1 MAVVRAVCDL
11 LISDEVGPPTTTPQA
26 AQRANGPDPGIGS
39 HAAAPADGHGEEE
52 EEAPSPRP
60 SSAGCY
66 TFLRSASRRGRHRR
80 LDSSASASAAAHVVR
95 VEVGTTKGE
104 RSLFPRRP
112 DRARGRAGVAPP
124 RGGRAADPRR
134 RGGSRRGR
142 FAVRAPVHTPT
153 SSLPSP
159 SWVINSPSSRPLA
172 PPDSVDVI
180 PPLAIVG
187 RRAAT
192 PQPLPSHAA
201 GPCRKTS
208 TGHNH
213 RCPLLQQIHAT
224 GRRPQS
230 QCDLEVEKLGVGWVG
245 LYEGFEGVCIAD
257 HGCGVVLPS
266 WDAGS
271 DRCSGRGDDCFFL
284 GWEPPFADLA
294 ATDAR
299 ISFPV
304 CVPEDL
310 WDASNSSNSDRAHL
324 IPAMFSIMYGKVGIS
339 ADTPSSTSD
348 SFFSDSLNSSCGQ
361 SLIGMADVRTGMGQS
376 GFIYFVAR
384 GLFKSVVQVPL
395 AFIVAPDIF
404 RINRDILSFV
414 SCIVSNQIKQ
424 TCASIIQDTSDTSSN
439 TKTDLSSDTPSNT
452 TMTGSTKRTFNE
464 LCFCAKNVD
473 PTADLKKYIE
483 DLEECL
489 DRSSKFYAVAVNNTF
504 MKQDRVYCTKEFSQD
519 YLKPLMEGK
528 ETISIGVQMAGGV
541 SKNMI
546 LHMSTDGRCNLKKGW
561 AKFATRNH
569 IYLQSLC
576 TFHFY
581 KITRLEATF
590 DVL

>member
-1 MAVVRAVCDL
+1 MVTARRRRRPRRRVRPPPVATPS
-11 LISDEVGPPTTTPQA
+11 SDP
-26 AQRANGPDPGIGS
+26 RL
-39 HAAAPADGHGEEE
+39 AAAGTGASTP
-52 EEAPSPRP
+52 PPPLPRRRMW
-60 SSAGCY
+60 SGW
-66 TFLRSASRRGRHRR
+66 RWGRRRGRGACSPVDPAVLEAGLVWR
-80 LDSSASASAAAHVVR
+80 LLAAA
-95 VEVGTTKGE
+95 GQLT
-104 RSLFPRRP
+104 
-112 DRARGRAGVAPP
+112 
-124 RGGRAADPRR
+124 RGG
-134 RGGSRRGR
+134 
-142 FAVRAPVHTPT
+142 AVAVAVDALLFEHLWWLQHTPT

-159 SWVINSPSSRPLA
+159 LWVINSPSSRPLA

-192 PQPLPSHAA
+192 PPPLPSHAA

-284 GWEPPFADLA
+284 GWEPPFANLA
-294 ATDAR
+294 AADAC

-304 CVPEDL
+304 CVPEVNGSFFLFFHPRPWRSHWYLWAGGARTVHTVALPRELDGLFTDL
-310 WDASNSSNSDRAHL
+310 WDASNSSNSDRARL

-384 GLFKSVVQVPL
+384 VLFK
-395 AFIVAPDIF
+395 
-404 RINRDILSFV
+404 
-414 SCIVSNQIKQ
+414 
-424 TCASIIQDTSDTSSN
+424 TCASIIQGINISYQPHTRAITISATSTEDTSDTSSN

-483 DLEECL
+483 DLECL

-528 ETISIGVQMAGGV
+528 ETISIGVQIAGGV

-581 KITRLEATF
+581 KTTRLEATF

>member
-304 CVPEDL
+304 CVPEVNGSFFLFFHPRPWRSHWYLWAGGARTVHTVALPGELDGLFRDL

-324 IPAMFSIMYGKVGIS
+324 IPAMFSIMYGK
-339 ADTPSSTSD
+339 
-348 SFFSDSLNSSCGQ
+348 
-361 SLIGMADVRTGMGQS
+361 
-376 GFIYFVAR
+376 
-384 GLFKSVVQVPL
+384 
-395 AFIVAPDIF
+395 
-404 RINRDILSFV
+404 
-414 SCIVSNQIKQ
+414 

>member
-1 MAVVRAVCDL
+1 MVTARRRRRPRRRVRPPPVATPS
-11 LISDEVGPPTTTPQA
+11 SDP
-26 AQRANGPDPGIGS
+26 RL
-39 HAAAPADGHGEEE
+39 AAAGTGASTP
-52 EEAPSPRP
+52 PPPLPRRRMW
-60 SSAGCY
+60 SGW
-66 TFLRSASRRGRHRR
+66 RWGRRRGRGACSPVDPAVLEAGLVWR
-80 LDSSASASAAAHVVR
+80 LLAAA
-95 VEVGTTKGE
+95 GQLT
-104 RSLFPRRP
+104 
-112 DRARGRAGVAPP
+112 
-124 RGGRAADPRR
+124 RGG
-134 RGGSRRGR
+134 
-142 FAVRAPVHTPT
+142 AVAVAVDALLFEHLWWLQHTPT

-159 SWVINSPSSRPLA
+159 LWVINSPSSRPLA

-192 PQPLPSHAA
+192 PPPLPSHAA

-257 HGCGVVLPS
+257 HGCGCVVLPS

-284 GWEPPFADLA
+284 GWEPPFANLA
-294 ATDAR
+294 AADAC

-310 WDASNSSNSDRAHL
+310 WDASNSSNSDRARL

-361 SLIGMADVRTGMGQS
+361 SLIGMMFAQAWGNPVS
-376 GFIYFVAR
+376 
-384 GLFKSVVQVPL
+384 S
-395 AFIVAPDIF
+395 
-404 RINRDILSFV
+404 ILLP
-414 SCIVSNQIKQ
+414 VSNQIKQ
-424 TCASIIQDTSDTSSN
+424 TCASIIQGINISYQPHTRAITISATSTEDTSDTSSN

-483 DLEECL
+483 DLECL

-528 ETISIGVQMAGGV
+528 ETISIGVQIAGGV

-581 KITRLEATF
+581 KTTRLEATF

>member
-304 CVPEDL
+304 CVPEVNGSFFLFFHPRPWRSHWYLWAGGARTVHTVALPGELDGLFRDL

-361 SLIGMADVRTGMGQS
+361 SLIGMMFAQAWGNPVS
-376 GFIYFVAR
+376 
-384 GLFKSVVQVPL
+384 S
-395 AFIVAPDIF
+395 
-404 RINRDILSFV
+404 ILLP
-414 SCIVSNQIKQ
+414 
-424 TCASIIQDTSDTSSN
+424 DTSDTSSN

>member
-1 MAVVRAVCDL
+1 MVTARRRRRPRRRVRPPPVATPS
-11 LISDEVGPPTTTPQA
+11 SDP
-26 AQRANGPDPGIGS
+26 RL
-39 HAAAPADGHGEEE
+39 AAAGTGASTP
-52 EEAPSPRP
+52 PPPLPRRRMW
-60 SSAGCY
+60 SGW
-66 TFLRSASRRGRHRR
+66 RWGRRRGRGACSPVDPAVLEAGLVWR
-80 LDSSASASAAAHVVR
+80 LLAAA
-95 VEVGTTKGE
+95 GQLT
-104 RSLFPRRP
+104 
-112 DRARGRAGVAPP
+112 
-124 RGGRAADPRR
+124 RGG
-134 RGGSRRGR
+134 
-142 FAVRAPVHTPT
+142 AVAVAVDALLFEHLWWLQHTPT

-159 SWVINSPSSRPLA
+159 LWVINSPSSRPLA

-192 PQPLPSHAA
+192 PPPLPSHAA

-284 GWEPPFADLA
+284 GWEPPFANLA
-294 ATDAR
+294 AADAC

-304 CVPEDL
+304 CVPEVNGSFFLFFHPRPWRSHWYLWAGGARTVHTVALPRELDGLFTDL
-310 WDASNSSNSDRAHL
+310 WDASNSSNSDRARL
-324 IPAMFSIMYGKVGIS
+324 IPAMFSIMYGKMFAQAWGNPV
-339 ADTPSSTSD
+339 SS
-348 SFFSDSLNSSCGQ
+348 
-361 SLIGMADVRTGMGQS
+361 
-376 GFIYFVAR
+376 
-384 GLFKSVVQVPL
+384 
-395 AFIVAPDIF
+395 
-404 RINRDILSFV
+404 ILLP
-414 SCIVSNQIKQ
+414 VSNQIKQ
-424 TCASIIQDTSDTSSN
+424 TCASIIQGINISYQPHTRAITISATSTEDTSDTSSN

-483 DLEECL
+483 DLECL

-528 ETISIGVQMAGGV
+528 ETISIGVQIAGGV

-581 KITRLEATF
+581 KTTRLEATF

>member
-1 MAVVRAVCDL
+1 MVTARRRRRPRRRVRPPPVATPS
-11 LISDEVGPPTTTPQA
+11 SDP
-26 AQRANGPDPGIGS
+26 RL
-39 HAAAPADGHGEEE
+39 AAAGTGASTP
-52 EEAPSPRP
+52 PPPLPRRRMW
-60 SSAGCY
+60 SGW
-66 TFLRSASRRGRHRR
+66 RWGRRRGRGACSPVDPAVLEAGLVWR
-80 LDSSASASAAAHVVR
+80 LLAAA
-95 VEVGTTKGE
+95 GQLT
-104 RSLFPRRP
+104 
-112 DRARGRAGVAPP
+112 
-124 RGGRAADPRR
+124 RGG
-134 RGGSRRGR
+134 
-142 FAVRAPVHTPT
+142 AVAVAVDALLFEHLWWLQHTPT

-192 PQPLPSHAA
+192 TPPLPSHAA

-257 HGCGVVLPS
+257 HGCGCVVLPS

-271 DRCSGRGDDCFFL
+271 DRCSGRSDDCFFL
-284 GWEPPFADLA
+284 GWEPPFANLA
-294 ATDAR
+294 AADAR

-310 WDASNSSNSDRAHL
+310 WDASNSSNSDRARL

-361 SLIGMADVRTGMGQS
+361 SLIGMMFAQAWGNPVSSILLPACHLLIAWKQTGD
-376 GFIYFVAR
+376 
-384 GLFKSVVQVPL
+384 K
-395 AFIVAPDIF
+395 
-404 RINRDILSFV
+404 ILISALMF
-414 SCIVSNQIKQ
+414 SNQIKQ
-424 TCASIIQDTSDTSSN
+424 TCASIIQ
-439 TKTDLSSDTPSNT
+439 
-452 TMTGSTKRTFNE
+452 GSTKRTFNE

-489 DRSSKFYAVAVNNTF
+489 DRSSKFYAVAVDNTF

-546 LHMSTDGRCNLKKGW
+546 LHMSTDGRCNLTKGW

-581 KITRLEATF
+581 KTTHLEATF

>member
-1 MAVVRAVCDL
+1 M
-11 LISDEVGPPTTTPQA
+11 PQ
-26 AQRANGPDPGIGS
+26 D
-39 HAAAPADGHGEEE
+39 
-52 EEAPSPRP
+52 
-60 SSAGCY
+60 
-66 TFLRSASRRGRHRR
+66 
-80 LDSSASASAAAHVVR
+80 
-95 VEVGTTKGE
+95 
-104 RSLFPRRP
+104 
-112 DRARGRAGVAPP
+112 
-124 RGGRAADPRR
+124 
-134 RGGSRRGR
+134 
-142 FAVRAPVHTPT
+142 VH
-153 SSLPSP
+153 
-159 SWVINSPSSRPLA
+159 W
-172 PPDSVDVI
+172 
-180 PPLAIVG
+180 
-187 RRAAT
+187 
-192 PQPLPSHAA
+192 PQPLAALSCSRSTPPAAALNHNRSLVWYEFILKSATLDDSPGCGFFANTRVNLANDMVGLDSTRVSRACALLTMAA
-201 GPCRKTS
+201 GGPHTNS
-208 TGHNH
+208 S
-213 RCPLLQQIHAT
+213 L
-224 GRRPQS
+224 
-230 QCDLEVEKLGVGWVG
+230 
-245 LYEGFEGVCIAD
+245 
-257 HGCGVVLPS
+257 VVLPS

-271 DRCSGRGDDCFFL
+271 DRCSGRSDDCFFL
-284 GWEPPFADLA
+284 GWEPPFANLA
-294 ATDAR
+294 AADAR

-310 WDASNSSNSDRAHL
+310 WDASNSSNSDRARL

-361 SLIGMADVRTGMGQS
+361 SLIGM
-376 GFIYFVAR
+376 
-384 GLFKSVVQVPL
+384 SVVQVPL

-489 DRSSKFYAVAVNNTF
+489 DRSSKFYAVAVDNTF

-546 LHMSTDGRCNLKKGW
+546 LHMSTDGRCNLTKGW

-581 KITRLEATF
+581 KTTHLEATF

>member
-361 SLIGMADVRTGMGQS
+361 SLIGMMFAQAWGNPVS
-376 GFIYFVAR
+376 
-384 GLFKSVVQVPL
+384 S
-395 AFIVAPDIF
+395 
-404 RINRDILSFV
+404 ILLP
-414 SCIVSNQIKQ
+414 
-424 TCASIIQDTSDTSSN
+424 DTSDTSSN

>member
-1 MAVVRAVCDL
+1 MVTARRRRRPRRRVRPPPVATPS
-11 LISDEVGPPTTTPQA
+11 SDP
-26 AQRANGPDPGIGS
+26 RL
-39 HAAAPADGHGEEE
+39 AAAGTGASTP
-52 EEAPSPRP
+52 PPPLPRRRMW
-60 SSAGCY
+60 SGW
-66 TFLRSASRRGRHRR
+66 RWGRRRGRGACSPVDPAVLEAGLVWR
-80 LDSSASASAAAHVVR
+80 LLAAA
-95 VEVGTTKGE
+95 GQLT
-104 RSLFPRRP
+104 
-112 DRARGRAGVAPP
+112 
-124 RGGRAADPRR
+124 RGG
-134 RGGSRRGR
+134 
-142 FAVRAPVHTPT
+142 AVAVAVDALLFEHLWWLQHTPT

-192 PQPLPSHAA
+192 PPPLPSHAA

-284 GWEPPFADLA
+284 GWEPPFANLA
-294 ATDAR
+294 AADAR

-310 WDASNSSNSDRAHL
+310 WDASNSSNSDRARL

-361 SLIGMADVRTGMGQS
+361 SLIGM
-376 GFIYFVAR
+376 
-384 GLFKSVVQVPL
+384 
-395 AFIVAPDIF
+395 
-404 RINRDILSFV
+404 
-414 SCIVSNQIKQ
+414 

-483 DLEECL
+483 DLECL

-528 ETISIGVQMAGGV
+528 ETISIGVQIAGGV

-561 AKFATRNH
+561 AKFATHNH

-581 KITRLEATF
+581 KTTRLEATF